1 MCSSDLPLAS
11 VTMDKPESTDD
22 PTARATDGGGHGPVP
37 VLRRLDEAGRYELD
51 LDGVT
56 VAHATFHR
64 LATAAAGANGGV
76 IVIPHTEVDPARRG
90 HGIGALLVG
99 AVLDDVR
106 RRGERVVPR
115 CWYVGQYLDEHPEH
129 LDLVATV

>member
-1 MCSSDLPLAS
+1 MDDRDRSD
-11 VTMDKPESTDD
+11 D
-22 PTARATDGGGHGPVP
+22 TAGSATAGDGHGTGP
-37 VLRRLDEAGRYELD
+37 VLRRLDDAGRYELE

-56 VAHATFHR
+56 VAHATFQR
-64 LATAAAGANGGV
+64 LTADV

-129 LDLVATV
+129 LDLVVTA

>member
-1 MCSSDLPLAS
+1 MA
-11 VTMDKPESTDD
+11 MDQRDSTDD
-22 PTARATDGGGHGPVP
+22 AAARATTGDEHGTGL

-51 LDGVT
+51 IDGVT
-56 VAHATFHR
+56 VAHATFHP
-64 LATAAAGANGGV
+64 LDGGV

-90 HGIGALLVG
+90 HGIGAMLVG

-129 LDLVATV
+129 LDLVANL